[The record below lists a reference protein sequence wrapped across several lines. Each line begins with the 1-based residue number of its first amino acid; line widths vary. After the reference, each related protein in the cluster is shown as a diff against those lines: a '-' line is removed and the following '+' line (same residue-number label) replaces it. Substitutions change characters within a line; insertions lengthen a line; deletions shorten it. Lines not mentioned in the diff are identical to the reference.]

1 MTFNR
6 SRFQI
11 DQHTLQ
17 RIWDAHALGQIT
29 SVDWAGTGMNNPA
42 LLINNSHVIRFDGI
56 INDGISRF
64 HGERRAYDLLNQ
76 AAIPAPHVLLLD
88 DTKMLVPNDFMV
100 MTKVEGQPLIDS
112 WPRLTPQQRQQAA
125 AQAGEI
131 LARLHAITLDQ
142 FGRLYGTQGVFSTW
156 FAYLIDKLTN
166 YGQQAVTGHFI
177 TPAVYDRMQ
186 AVFHAHRPL
195 LDTVTTPHLI
205 HWDYHFGNLL
215 QQDGVI
221 TGLLDFEW
229 ALGGD
234 PIHDF
239 NRRTQWDEDCPGS
252 RQWVYAGYTRHTP
265 LQPDHD
271 LRVALYELIWF
282 LDCVVDAQDEQDQQF
297 QRGKLHALLST
308 FA

>member
-1 MTFNR
+1 MTTIANGFLSIRFTRSFVSPAASPQYNPPAHGLHCFSAPRSIIIHPSIVNRSTGMTFNR

-42 LLINNSHVIRFDGI
+42 LLINNTHVIRFDGI

-88 DTKMLVPNDFMV
+88 DTKTLVPNDFMV

-112 WPRLTPQQRQQAA
+112 WPRLTPPQRQQAA

-205 HWDYHFGNLL
+205 HWDYHFGNL
-215 QQDGVI
+215 
-221 TGLLDFEW
+221 
-229 ALGGD
+229 
-234 PIHDF
+234 
-239 NRRTQWDEDCPGS
+239 
-252 RQWVYAGYTRHTP
+252 
-265 LQPDHD
+265 
-271 LRVALYELIWF
+271 
-282 LDCVVDAQDEQDQQF
+282 
-297 QRGKLHALLST
+297 
-308 FA
+308 